1 MGEVEGLHLRWRS
14 PRADDLIA
22 NHESYEYGG
31 RSSGAPTRSGQGL
44 AAAILAR
51 LGSLETVALVVRRS

>member
-1 MGEVEGLHLRWRS
+1 MREVGGLHLRWRS

-22 NHESYEYGG
+22 NHESYGG